1 MKSRKRMQGDEGPRK
16 ERHEAV
22 LHTTEVLVRIKKE
35 RSQEMVSDG
44 ARLANLEACRQL
56 ERRLYLSVP
65 VPRQTGIVFHFHS
78 IKCKCDDSI
87 RGLGGSGRP
96 RRLSGDVSKNVNP
109 GRTSEGL
116 PDTLL
121 SPILIH

>member
-22 LHTTEVLVRIKKE
+22 LHTTEVLRVKQE

-56 ERRLYLSVP
+56 ERRLYLGVP
-65 VPRQTGIVFHFHS
+65 VPRQTVIVFHS
-78 IKCKCDDSI
+78 IKCKW
-87 RGLGGSGRP
+87 
-96 RRLSGDVSKNVNP
+96 
-109 GRTSEGL
+109 
-116 PDTLL
+116 
-121 SPILIH
+121 

>member
-78 IKCKCDDSI
+78 VMIQSGASEDLVGPDGYPAMCPKMSTPAGR
-87 RGLGGSGRP
+87 RGAC
-96 RRLSGDVSKNVNP
+96 
-109 GRTSEGL
+109 RTHCCL
-116 PDTLL
+116 RF
-121 SPILIH
+121 